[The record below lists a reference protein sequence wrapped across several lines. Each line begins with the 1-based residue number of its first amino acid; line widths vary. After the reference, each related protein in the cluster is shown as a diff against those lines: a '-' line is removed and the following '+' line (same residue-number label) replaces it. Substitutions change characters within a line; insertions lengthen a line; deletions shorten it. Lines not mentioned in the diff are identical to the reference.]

1 MPVVFTKAASV
12 DLQHIRRYIGLEN
25 PAAATRIAVQ
35 IIAACDR
42 LEYLPERGRPGQ
54 RPGTRELAILQP
66 YVIVYRVREEAVEI
80 LRIWHAPSGAMLEQ
94 KSKFQASSRSGAEHF

>member
-1 MPVVFTKAASV
+1 MSVVFSKAALV
-12 DLQHIRRYIGLEN
+12 DLRSIRRHIGLEN

-54 RPGTRELAILQP
+54 RPGTRELTAMRP
-66 YVIVYRVREEAVEI
+66 YVIVYRVRDDAVQI
-80 LRIWHAPSGAMLEQ
+80 LRIWHGAQERD
-94 KSKFQASSRSGAEHF
+94 S